1 MFSHRLT
8 RACLQIGLV
17 GQRACSRFIRAR
29 QRAAYRGLTGHIG
42 LLKTRPGFLA
52 ALTCVLLS
60 AGCATDGTGPGQTA
74 ASNPRLAAPS
84 LSAQLR
90 PGDTMTVSL
99 LGIPE
104 PITSPVQIDE
114 QGLIRLQYIG
124 AVMAGGLTTSEL
136 SDHIREEYITKK
148 FYTTLEVAVNVTER
162 YVYIGGEVQ
171 RPGRIIWSPDLTLSK
186 AVQSAG
192 GFTLYA
198 KETRVTLTRDRKAYE
213 LDVKLAQRQPEQD
226 PILFPGDSIQVP
238 RSAF

>member
-1 MFSHRLT
+1 MISRRLIVLPV
-8 RACLQIGLV
+8 ACLLGL
-17 GQRACSRFIRAR
+17 
-29 QRAAYRGLTGHIG
+29 
-42 LLKTRPGFLA
+42 FLA
-52 ALTCVLLS
+52 GCV
-60 AGCATDGTGPGQTA
+60 TDGTAPAATA
-74 ASNPRLAAPS
+74 NPRIEAPS

-104 PITSPVQIDE
+104 PITTSVQIDE

-124 AVMAGGLTTSEL
+124 AVTAAGLTASDL
-136 SDHIREEYITKK
+136 SQSIRDTYIAKN
-148 FYTTLEVAVNVTER
+148 YDPALDVSVNVTER

-171 RPGRIIWSPDLTLSK
+171 RPGRIPWSPDLTLAK

-198 KETRVTLTRDRKAYE
+198 KETKVTLTRDRKAYDF
-213 LDVKLAQRQPEQD
+213 DVKLAQRQPTED
-226 PILFPGDSIQVP
+226 PLLFPGDSIQVP

>member
-1 MFSHRLT
+1 MRSLRL
-8 RACLQIGLV
+8 
-17 GQRACSRFIRAR
+17 
-29 QRAAYRGLTGHIG
+29 
-42 LLKTRPGFLA
+42 LA
-52 ALTCVLLS
+52 VLLAS
-60 AGCATDGTGPGQTA
+60 FAGFFLAGCASDNSAQVATA
-74 ASNPRLAAPS
+74 GANPQIAAPA

-90 PGDTMTVSL
+90 PGDTMTISL

-124 AVMAGGLTTSEL
+124 AVAAAGLTTSEL
-136 SDHIREEYITKK
+136 SSRIRDAYIDKK
-148 FYTTLEVAVNVTER
+148 YYTAIDVSVNVTER

-171 RPGRIIWSPDLTLSK
+171 RPGRIPWSPDLTLSK

-198 KETRVTLTRDRKAYE
+198 KESRVTITRDRE
-213 LDVKLAQRQPEQD
+213 THDFDVKLAQKKPDQD
-226 PILFPGDSIQVP
+226 PLLFPGDSIQVP

>member
-1 MFSHRLT
+1 MLSLRPLSQV
-8 RACLQIGLV
+8 AALLGL
-17 GQRACSRFIRAR
+17 
-29 QRAAYRGLTGHIG
+29 G
-42 LLKTRPGFLA
+42 LL
-52 ALTCVLLS
+52 
-60 AGCATDGTGPGQTA
+60 AGCVTDGSGP
-74 ASNPRLAAPS
+74 ASADGTNPRVAAPS
-84 LSAQLR
+84 LTAQLR

-104 PITSPVQIDE
+104 PITSNVQIDE

-124 AVMAGGLTTSEL
+124 AVTAGGLTTSEL
-136 SDHIREEYITKK
+136 SQSIRDTYIARK
-148 FYTTLEVAVNVTER
+148 FYTAIDVSVNVTER

-171 RPGRIIWSPDLTLSK
+171 RPGRIIWSPDLTLAK

-213 LDVKLAQRQPEQD
+213 FDVKLAQRRPEQD

>member
-1 MFSHRLT
+1 MISRRLIVLPV
-8 RACLQIGLV
+8 ACLLGL
-17 GQRACSRFIRAR
+17 
-29 QRAAYRGLTGHIG
+29 
-42 LLKTRPGFLA
+42 FLA
-52 ALTCVLLS
+52 GCV
-60 AGCATDGTGPGQTA
+60 TDGTAPAATA
-74 ASNPRLAAPS
+74 NPRIEAPS

-104 PITSPVQIDE
+104 PITTSVQIDE

-124 AVMAGGLTTSEL
+124 AVTAAGLTASDL
-136 SDHIREEYITKK
+136 SQSIRDTYIAKNY
-148 FYTTLEVAVNVTER
+148 YTALDVSVNVTER

-171 RPGRIIWSPDLTLSK
+171 RPGRIPWSPDLTLAK

-198 KETRVTLTRDRKAYE
+198 KETKVTLTRDRKAYDF
-213 LDVKLAQRQPEQD
+213 DVKLAQRQPTED
-226 PILFPGDSIQVP
+226 PLLFPGDSIQVP

>member
-1 MFSHRLT
+1 MMTTATKKTKSPRAAVAAAVKRAVASEQVTRHLRVTCMFSSRFHNFCALV
-8 RACLQIGLV
+8 ACL
-17 GQRACSRFIRAR
+17 
-29 QRAAYRGLTGHIG
+29 
-42 LLKTRPGFLA
+42 
-52 ALTCVLLS
+52 VLLS
-60 AGCATDGTGPGQTA
+60 GCESTGTN
-74 ASNPRLAAPS
+74 ASLVVNPRVDAPS

-104 PITSPVQIDE
+104 PITSNVQIDE

-124 AVMAGGLTTSEL
+124 AVLAGGLTASEL
-136 SDHIREEYITKK
+136 SQSIRDTYITKK
-148 FYTTLEVAVNVTER
+148 FYTTLDVSVNVTER

-171 RPGRIIWSPDLTLSK
+171 RPGRIIWSPDLSLSK

-198 KETRVTLTRDRKAYE
+198 KENKVMLTRDRKAYDF
-213 LDVKLAQRQPEQD
+213 DVKLAQRQPEQD

>member
-1 MFSHRLT
+1 MISRRLIVLPV
-8 RACLQIGLV
+8 ACLLGL
-17 GQRACSRFIRAR
+17 
-29 QRAAYRGLTGHIG
+29 
-42 LLKTRPGFLA
+42 FLA
-52 ALTCVLLS
+52 GCV
-60 AGCATDGTGPGQTA
+60 TDGTAPAATA
-74 ASNPRLAAPS
+74 NPRIEAPS

-104 PITSPVQIDE
+104 PITTSVQIDE

-124 AVMAGGLTTSEL
+124 AVTAAGLTASEL
-136 SDHIREEYITKK
+136 SQGIRDTYIAKNY
-148 FYTTLEVAVNVTER
+148 YTALDVSVNVTER

-171 RPGRIIWSPDLTLSK
+171 RPGRIPWSPDLTLAK

-198 KETRVTLTRDRKAYE
+198 KETKVTLTRDRKAYDF
-213 LDVKLAQRQPEQD
+213 DVKLAQRQPTED
-226 PILFPGDSIQVP
+226 PLLFPGDSIQVP

>member
-1 MFSHRLT
+1 MFS
-8 RACLQIGLV
+8 
-17 GQRACSRFIRAR
+17 SRRFRSLLALLG
-29 QRAAYRGLTGHIG
+29 AG
-42 LLKTRPGFLA
+42 LL
-52 ALTCVLLS
+52 
-60 AGCATDGTGPGQTA
+60 AGCVTDST
-74 ASNPRLAAPS
+74 NPAMGAGRNPSVAAPS

-90 PGDTMTVSL
+90 PGDTMIVSL

-104 PITSPVQIDE
+104 PLNSSVQIDE

-124 AVMAGGLTTSEL
+124 AVTAAGLTASEL
-136 SDHIREEYITKK
+136 SQSIRDTYIARK
-148 FYTTLEVAVNVTER
+148 FYTTLDVSVNVTER

-171 RPGRIIWSPDLTLSK
+171 RPGRIIWSPDLTLAK

-198 KETRVTLTRDRKAYE
+198 KETRVTLTRDRKAYDF
-213 LDVKLAQRQPEQD
+213 DVKLAQRQPEQD

>member
-1 MFSHRLT
+1 MFST
-8 RACLQIGLV
+8 RALSLSALFGCLLW
-17 GQRACSRFIRAR
+17 
-29 QRAAYRGLTGHIG
+29 LTGCE
-42 LLKTRPGFLA
+42 TTAP
-52 ALTCVLLS
+52 
-60 AGCATDGTGPGQTA
+60 GPGGG
-74 ASNPRLAAPS
+74 NPQVAAPS

-90 PGDTMTVSL
+90 PGDTMMVSL

-104 PITSPVQIDE
+104 PINSNVQIDE

-124 AVMAGGLTTSEL
+124 AVQAGGLTTSEL
-136 SDHIREEYITKK
+136 SQSIRDAYISKK
-148 FYTTLEVAVNVTER
+148 FFTALDVSVNVTER

-171 RPGRIIWSPDLTLSK
+171 RPGRIIWSPDLTLAK

-198 KETRVTLTRDRKAYE
+198 KENKVMLTRDRKAYDF
-213 LDVKLAQRQPEQD
+213 DVKLAQRHPEQD

>member
-1 MFSHRLT
+1 MISRRLIVLPV
-8 RACLQIGLV
+8 ACLLGL
-17 GQRACSRFIRAR
+17 
-29 QRAAYRGLTGHIG
+29 
-42 LLKTRPGFLA
+42 FLA
-52 ALTCVLLS
+52 GCV
-60 AGCATDGTGPGQTA
+60 TDGTAPAATA
-74 ASNPRLAAPS
+74 NPRIQAPS

-104 PITSPVQIDE
+104 PITTSVQIDE

-124 AVMAGGLTTSEL
+124 AVTAAGLTASEL
-136 SDHIREEYITKK
+136 SQGIRDTYIAKNY
-148 FYTTLEVAVNVTER
+148 YTALDVSVNVTER

-171 RPGRIIWSPDLTLSK
+171 RPGRIPWSPDLTLAK

-198 KETRVTLTRDRKAYE
+198 KETKVTLTRDRKAYDF
-213 LDVKLAQRQPEQD
+213 DVKLAQRQPTED
-226 PILFPGDSIQVP
+226 PLLFPGDSIQVP

>member
-1 MFSHRLT
+1 MS
-8 RACLQIGLV
+8 V
-17 GQRACSRFIRAR
+17 P
-29 QRAAYRGLTGHIG
+29 RAAVAAAIKRFVASMRATAQLRV
-42 LLKTRPGFLA
+42 TRMISFRSFVSAVASVFCLILA
-52 ALTCVLLS
+52 GCVTAGGGAQS
-60 AGCATDGTGPGQTA
+60 AGGA
-74 ASNPRLAAPS
+74 NPQLAAPA

-99 LGIPE
+99 LGIPD
-104 PITSPVQIDE
+104 PITSNVQIDE
-114 QGLIRLQYIG
+114 QGFIQLQYIG
-124 AVMAGGLTTSEL
+124 AVMAAGITTAEL
-136 SDHIREEYITKK
+136 SQSIREAYIKKK
-148 FYTTLEVAVNVTER
+148 FFTTLDVSVNVTER

-198 KETRVTLTRDRKAYE
+198 KESRVTLTRDRRAHDF
-213 LDVKLAQRQPEQD
+213 DVKLAQRQPEQD